1 MKLTNEVLEGMIL
14 EELERLDEK
23 SLPNVT
29 YAKSNDG
36 IADLRSKLGFT
47 GNPQE
52 LGGSTT
58 NVKTKI
64 KKLANAG
71 GAPTNL
77 SDKDLRAA
85 AKAESGDLYDLNQW
99 FANNSTQTRVKDA
112 ANAAV
117 AWWTSEQANQQLRA
131 SLKVAAKAKD
141 TEALVQLN
149 KLKGK
154 TAAQIQAGVTN
165 VMAKFQDIED
175 IDIDNQ
181 TYEPKSIAFGSL
193 ANIGSQVSDPSGT
206 TSVGKYPEG
215 IASAM
220 QSFLGGLGSFN
231 ERIEKISKF
240 SKTVFDEGVIT
251 GFAATKVLAGSLV
264 TDYISTIA
272 TEVDAGAAAY
282 NFESLLAMMTGG
294 VVTGKG
300 SGDSSG
306 TSSGQM
312 GAVDF
317 VMKGGMKGS
326 SKYYASIGKG
336 KITQAVSG
344 FAGKRPVL
352 YVIAHKKA
360 VTSGD
365 DLSSVTK
372 GTADAEKILAVNIY
386 LVTVTPLV
394 DAPTKAKHFVLH
406 INGTKEDS
414 SALVGGY
421 DKGKKGTEKT
431 SGTSLDISAGIV
443 ASKVAPVVL
452 YLRQSETNTFKQN
465 LEKATG
471 KSDAQIKGA
480 YAKFQEVFKQLYKAN
495 QKAQRYASGGD
506 TGEGDAALAAMGE
519 ADTNLSGL
527 AAELQTVTGT
537 TNREDVVKSKAKTIQ
552 QTRKITENEKLTEE
566 ILDKLIKAVI
576 L

>member
-1 MKLTNEVLEGMIL
+1 MKLTDEVLEKLIL
-14 EELERLDEK
+14 EEMEALDEK

-29 YAKSNDG
+29 YAKSSDN
-36 IADLRSKLGFT
+36 IASLRSKLGFA
-47 GNPQE
+47 GSPDG
-52 LGGSTT
+52 LGGTT
-58 NVKTKI
+58 TKVKTKI

-71 GAPTNL
+71 GAPTSL

-85 AKAESGDLYDLNQW
+85 AKAGSGDNYELNQW
-99 FANNSTQTRVKDA
+99 FANNSTQTKVKDA

-117 AWWTSEQANQQLRA
+117 AWWTSEQAAQQLKA
-131 SLKVAAKAKD
+131 LLKAAAKVKD
-141 TEALVQLN
+141 EEAVVQLN

-154 TAAQIQAGVTN
+154 TAAEIQAGVQN

-175 IDIDNQ
+175 IDVDTQ
-181 TYEPKSIAFGSL
+181 AYEPKSIAFGSL
-193 ANIGSQVSDPSGT
+193 ANIGSQVSDPNGN
-206 TSVGKYPEG
+206 SVGKYPEG

-240 SKTVFDEGVIT
+240 SKTVFEESQIT
-251 GFAATKVLAGSLV
+251 GFPATKVLAGSLV

-282 NFESLLAMMTGG
+282 NFESLLAMMAGG

-306 TSSGQM
+306 SGPM

-352 YVIAHKKA
+352 YIIAHKKE

-406 INGTKEDS
+406 INGTQEDGKVL
-414 SALVGGY
+414 AGGY
-421 DKGKKGTEKT
+421 DKGKEGTEKT

-495 QKAQRYASGGD
+495 QKAQRYASGGE
-506 TGEGDAALAAMGE
+506 TKEGNAALAAMTE

-527 AAELQTVTGT
+527 AAELQVLSGEPD
-537 TNREDVVKSKAKTIQ
+537 RDKAVMDKAADIQ

>member
-1 MKLTNEVLEGMIL
+1 MKLTDEVLEKLIL
-14 EELERLDEK
+14 EEMEALDEK
-23 SLPNVT
+23 SLPNVK
-29 YAKSNDG
+29 YAKSDDG
-36 IADLRSKLGFT
+36 IAVLRSKLGFAGSPT
-47 GNPQE
+47 GI
-52 LGGSTT
+52 GGTT
-58 NVKTKI
+58 NKI
-64 KKLANAG
+64 KANIRKLANAG
-71 GAPTNL
+71 GAPTSL
-77 SDKDLRAA
+77 SDKDLRVA
-85 AKAESGDLYDLNQW
+85 AKAGTGDLYNLNHW
-99 FANNSTQTRVKDA
+99 FADNSTQTKVKDA
-112 ANAAV
+112 ANAAE
-117 AWWTSEQANQQLRA
+117 AWATAEKAEQLLKAA
-131 SLKVAAKAKD
+131 AKVAAKAKD
-141 TEALVQLN
+141 AEAIEQLK
-149 KLKGK
+149 KLKDK
-154 TAAQIQAGVTN
+154 TAAEIQAGVEN

-175 IDIDNQ
+175 INVDAQ
-181 TYEPKSIAFGSL
+181 AYEPKSIAFGSL
-193 ANIGSQVSDPSGT
+193 ANIGSQVSDPNGN
-206 TSVGKYPEG
+206 SVGKYPEG

-240 SKTVFDEGVIT
+240 SKTVFEESQIT
-251 GFAATKVLAGSLV
+251 GFPATKVLAGSLV

-282 NFESLLAMMTGG
+282 NFESLLAMMAGG

-306 TSSGQM
+306 SGPM

-352 YVIAHKKA
+352 YIIAHKKE

-406 INGTKEDS
+406 INGTQEDDKVL
-414 SALVGGY
+414 AGGY
-421 DKGKKGTEKT
+421 DKGKEGTEKT

-495 QKAQRYASGGD
+495 QKAQRYASGGE
-506 TGEGDAALAAMGE
+506 TKEGNAALAAMTE

-527 AAELQTVTGT
+527 AAELQVLSGEPD
-537 TNREDVVKSKAKTIQ
+537 RDKAVMDKAADIQ